1 MKGSLY
7 FAKSWMV
14 VAGSLWDSRVVR
26 ITGAP
31 TLPTCP
37 PCPPADFPKTVNR
50 GWLQAAALVWRDQN
64 LVRQFL
70 SRTLK
75 GGVASET
82 NITLK

>member
-1 MKGSLY
+1 
-7 FAKSWMV
+7 MV

-50 GWLQAAALVWRDQN
+50 GWLQAEALAWGD
-64 LVRQFL
+64 
-70 SRTLK
+70 
-75 GGVASET
+75 
-82 NITLK
+82 